1 MALTN
6 SLVASE
12 SSLVGN
18 PHLAVCPFRGIPCP
32 DCKFT
37 MARKDLDTHSA
48 KQCPLRGTGHLKSCG
63 RCLVHC
69 KKCNAI
75 VSRQMCIDRD
85 VRAPEGKNPKD
96 EEYHRQFTKKIDA
109 ERDYVEYTASMH
121 WQGKANGDA
130 NEAEILQMNE
140 KQHALERPMDEK
152 EKASKRQ
159 MEEKEKD
166 LKRQMDEKEKALR
179 VQMDEK

>member
-1 MALTN
+1 
-6 SLVASE
+6 
-12 SSLVGN
+12 
-18 PHLAVCPFRGIPCP
+18 HLGVCPFRGIPCP

-37 MARKDLDTHSA
+37 MAREDLDTHSA
-48 KQCPLRGTGHLKSCG
+48 KQCPLRGTVNIRSVKW
-63 RCLVHC
+63 RYM
-69 KKCNAI
+69 N
-75 VSRQMCIDRD
+75 QPCIDRD
-85 VRAPEGKNPKD
+85 VRAPEGRNPKD
-96 EEYHRQFTKKIDA
+96 DDYHRQFTKRYELRLLSFSDA
-109 ERDYVEYTASMH
+109 ERDYVECTASMH

-130 NEAEILQMNE
+130 NEAEILQMNG
-140 KQHALERPMDEK
+140 KQHALERQMDEK